1 MSENKENKPFGVA
14 SLFDREQLRSTFVN
28 FLYMITGL
36 ELIIF
41 VVMLVATVGLAKEPF
56 PWKTYFFVAF
66 TVPVAITF
74 LFGIFLIAFNNF
86 FFGQRHETN
95 METTGT
101 PPPGNSK
108 SYLFKT
114 NSFIDSM
121 RKVPIMV
128 TLFLIIIGALAA
140 YNLDDAIMVV
150 ANTGEQLVKYLVVA
164 MGALLL
170 VATVVALTW
179 LIINYKLRK
188 RYMDYQNKYRQA
200 AMERLGM
207 MIIDDQETIDQKNI
221 ITAPLPH
228 RSKIRHENRKG
239 LIILPPAEEQKE
251 GAGQ

>member
-28 FLYMITGL
+28 FLYMIAGL
-36 ELIIF
+36 EVIIF

-66 TVPVAITF
+66 TIPVGITF

-86 FFGQRHETN
+86 FFGQRQEPNTQDATN
-95 METTGT
+95 

-128 TLFLIIIGALAA
+128 TLFFIIIGALAA

-150 ANTGEQLVKYLVVA
+150 ANTGEQLVKYLFIALGV
-164 MGALLL
+164 LLL
-170 VATVVALTW
+170 VATIVALTW

-188 RYMDYQNKYRQA
+188 RYMDYQNNYRQA
-200 AMERLGM
+200 AMEKLGM
-207 MIIDDQETIDQKNI
+207 MIIDDKETIDQKSI

-228 RSKIRHENRKG
+228 RNRIRHDNRKG
-239 LIILPPAEEQKE
+239 LIILPPTEEQKE
-251 GAGQ
+251 GTGQ